1 MQTYIRSF
9 STYCLFQKSK
19 FPRIVQYGLIAL
31 IIGLVSQKAS
41 FAEGTKQLEP
51 SQNPKL
57 SKQYCKLYFN
67 NDAQRID
74 FANVGCLEV
83 ERLNI
88 YISDP
93 LTEKIYIGIGNF
105 HEYGDTLIPALGTFK
120 FAVRDPDQL
129 EVPGFT
135 LTTVPT
141 TGTGFISSYPQA
153 IAGPNISGS
162 LPTGYTPLIL
172 TPTKVGNYYIE
183 FMRDGGFSA
192 TNGYDLRFLDV
203 TVAQGTAPVDGGR
216 LWSKAW
222 QLSSGSVSTSGGN
235 GRMSYANFYIYST
248 DSIVTKLDC
257 NGFAGGAFVIYCNP
271 TGTSNT
277 GIWTDDRKSIETSS
291 GTQAV
296 TLAQYKLFLNDPTI
310 FATGQFGE
318 I

>member
-1 MQTYIRSF
+1 MRTYIRSF

-19 FPRIVQYGLIAL
+19 LPHLVKYGLIAL
-31 IIGLVSQKAS
+31 FISLALLKAS

-67 NDAQRID
+67 GDAQRID

-88 YISDP
+88 YISNP
-93 LTEKIYIGIGNF
+93 LTEKIYIGMGRF
-105 HEYGDTLIPALGTFK
+105 TDYGDSTSNAGGTFK

-135 LTTVPT
+135 LAAVPT

-162 LPTGYTPLIL
+162 VPTGYTPLVL

-183 FMRDGGFSA
+183 FMRDGGFTGA
-192 TNGYDLRFLDV
+192 PNGYDLRFLDV
-203 TVAQGTAPVDGGR
+203 TVAQGTVPVDGGR

-222 QLSSGSVSTSGGN
+222 QLSSGKVDTDDA
-235 GRMSYANFYIYST
+235 MSYAKFFSYSN

-257 NGFAGGAFVIYCNP
+257 NGFAGGAFVIYCNSTG
-271 TGTSNT
+271 TGTS
-277 GIWTDDRKSIETSS
+277 GVWT
-291 GTQAV
+291 
-296 TLAQYKLFLNDPTI
+296 
-310 FATGQFGE
+310 
-318 I
+318 